1 MYMVCAVL
9 YGGSGGGVCVRA
21 CMHACVCVCVA
32 VCVSPCMRAINH
44 SIILLQFVTA
54 PVTSVALTSYQTVPF
69 HQVMVSIMYCIVL
82 YILCCITVA
91 SVGLDG
97 YHGVGTALESWV
109 RIPKPGGVRK
119 GWMKQYA
126 IICDFKLFV
135 HNLQADTPTMSVT
148 HLFDIK

>member
-1 MYMVCAVL
+1 MYIIYL
-9 YGGSGGGVCVRA
+9 QL
-21 CMHACVCVCVA
+21 VA
-32 VCVSPCMRAINH
+32 
-44 SIILLQFVTA
+44 A
-54 PVTSVALTSYQTVPF
+54 PVTSVVLISYQTVPF
-69 HQVMVSIMYCIVL
+69 HQVMVSLYYTVL
-82 YILCCITVA
+82 YILYCITAA

-97 YHGVGTALESWV
+97 YHGVGTALEGWV

-135 HNLQADTPTMSVT
+135 HNLQADTPNMSVT